1 MEESGKALQVMHLA
15 ADKAATLVIVA
26 FIALSFGCA
35 SQSSSEQISPPN
47 GDSANDSLVVA
58 TPEGTDT
65 LEPTVVGYSEQQ
77 FEDPLEGFNRAMFGF
92 NDVVYRYALIPVARG
107 YNHLPSPVRTGVS
120 NFFANIREPWN
131 SLNHALQ
138 GEGKQAGRNLGR
150 FVINSTIGLLGLFDP
165 ATHWLEMQPA
175 RSTLGDSLAHHDVG
189 YGAFLVLPF
198 IGQSDARSGFSTFTE
213 SMITP
218 LEAITDRPQTGYWQ
232 MFNGYQQAVPS
243 LLKYEELKAQSE
255 DPYRYFRNQYL
266 QNLLRDQQY
275 QKESETQD
283 E

>member
-1 MEESGKALQVMHLA
+1 MEESTHTRQTISLAEKAPG
-15 ADKAATLVIVA
+15 LVVIMLLLC
-26 FIALSFGCA
+26 FSFGCA
-35 SQSSSEQISPPN
+35 SHPPAEQIPPKN
-47 GDSANDSLVVA
+47 SDTAHDPVVVI
-58 TPEGTDT
+58 TPEGTDI

-77 FEDPLEGFNRAMFGF
+77 FDDPLEGFNRAMFDF
-92 NDVVYRYALIPVARG
+92 NDMVYRYALIPVARG
-107 YNHLPSPVRTGVS
+107 YSNLPSPVRTGVS

-138 GEGKQAGRNLGR
+138 GEGKQAGTNLGR

-175 RSTLGDSLAHHDVG
+175 RSTLADSLAHHDVG

-198 IGQSDARSGFSTFTE
+198 IGQSDIRSSFSTFTE
-213 SMITP
+213 SMLTP

-232 MFNGYQQAVPS
+232 MFNGYQQATPS
-243 LLKYEELKAQSE
+243 LLKYEQLKAQSE

-266 QNLLRDQQY
+266 QGLLRDKQY
-275 QKESETQD
+275 QPETKD

>member
-1 MEESGKALQVMHLA
+1 MENSGHGFPLSYLTEKCSR
-15 ADKAATLVIVA
+15 TLTVVVFLFFSI
-26 FIALSFGCA
+26 GCA
-35 SQSSSEQISPPN
+35 SQSPVEQASSQSVDTAHDPV
-47 GDSANDSLVVA
+47 VVA

-92 NDVVYRYALIPVARG
+92 NDVMYRYALIPAARG
-107 YNHLPSPVRTGVS
+107 YSYLPSPVRTGVS

-131 SLNHALQ
+131 SLNHTLQ
-138 GEGKQAGRNLGR
+138 GEGGLAGRNLGR
-150 FVINSTIGLLGLFDP
+150 FLINSTVGLLGLFDP
-165 ATHWLEMQPA
+165 ATHWLELPPA
-175 RSTLGDSLAHHDVG
+175 KSTLGQSLAHYDVG

-198 IGQSDARSGFSTFTE
+198 IGQSDFRSGFSTFTE

-218 LEAITDRPQTGYWQ
+218 LEAIADRPQTGYWQ
-232 MFNGYQQAVPS
+232 MFNGYQQSVPS

-266 QNLLRDQQY
+266 QGLLRDKQY
-275 QKESETQD
+275 EPGTED